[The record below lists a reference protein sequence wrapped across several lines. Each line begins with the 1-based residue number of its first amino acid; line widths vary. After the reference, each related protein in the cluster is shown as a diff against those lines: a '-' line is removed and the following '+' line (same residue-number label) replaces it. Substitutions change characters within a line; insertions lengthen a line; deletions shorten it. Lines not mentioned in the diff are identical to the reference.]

1 MSKESFKEF
10 ARNNPSL
17 AEHVLNK
24 STSWQQLYELYEI
37 YGEHSN
43 IWNKYIKTP
52 SITEN
57 ITSSASTIK
66 DFLDTLKDLDMS
78 SVQQGITNIQK
89 TINLLQDIGINNKE
103 PIYKRFQ

>member
-37 YGEHSN
+37 YGEHSS
-43 IWNKYIKTP
+43 IWDKYIKTS
-52 SITEN
+52 SIIDST
-57 ITSSASTIK
+57 STIK
-66 DFLDTLKDLDMS
+66 DFINTLKNLDMN

-89 TINLLQDIGINNKE
+89 TIN
-103 PIYKRFQ
+103 